1 MLGEVEDIEGESCK
15 LSEEAEV
22 AGMRTDAWG
31 VAGDP
36 IWETYTWPFALSC
49 TCWRMA
55 MPAWV

>member
-1 MLGEVEDIEGESCK
+1 MMLGEDEDIEGESCK

-36 IWETYTWPFALSC
+36 IWET
-49 TCWRMA
+49 
-55 MPAWV
+55 